1 MKNNNIIIRID
12 DVLKKEFQNII
23 SGNGFTISDVLIA
36 FIQDVVKKKKL
47 PLNLLSKLNENR
59 FASFISIP
67 EIKKEVEKAIE
78 AYKDSITKVYLF
90 GDFALG
96 KVAKKSTVSLKL
108 EVNDEF
114 NKECL
119 TLIRENLINS
129 LHRNVDLKLNDEL
142 TFEEQDSIKKEEICI
157 LENKK

>member
-23 SGNGFTISDVLIA
+23 SENGFTVSDVLIA
-36 FIQDVVKKKKL
+36 FIKDVVKKKKL

-59 FASFISIP
+59 FTSYISIP
-67 EIKKEVEKAIE
+67 EIKKEVEKSIE
-78 AYKDSITKVYLF
+78 EYKDSISKVYLF

-96 KVAKKSTVSLKL
+96 KVTKKSTVSLKL

-114 NKECL
+114 NKKCL

-129 LHRNVDLKLNDEL
+129 LHRIVDLKLNDEL

>member
-23 SGNGFTISDVLIA
+23 SENGFTVSDVLIA
-36 FIQDVVKKKKL
+36 FIKDVVKKKKL

-59 FASFISIP
+59 FTSYISIP
-67 EIKKEVEKAIE
+67 EIKKEVEKAIDE
-78 AYKDSITKVYLF
+78 YKDSITKVYLF

-96 KVAKKSTVSLKL
+96 KVTKKSMVSLKL
-108 EVNDEF
+108 EVNDKF

-142 TFEEQDSIKKEEICI
+142 TFDEQDSIKKEEICI

>member
-1 MKNNNIIIRID
+1 MKNNNIIFRID

-23 SGNGFTISDVLIA
+23 SENGFTVSDVLIA
-36 FIQDVVKKKKL
+36 FIKDVVKKKKL

-78 AYKDSITKVYLF
+78 EYKDSITKVYLF

-96 KVAKKSTVSLKL
+96 KVTKKSTVSLKL

>member
-23 SGNGFTISDVLIA
+23 SENGFTVSDVLIA
-36 FIQDVVKKKKL
+36 FIKDVVKKKKL

-67 EIKKEVEKAIE
+67 EIKKEVEKEIE
-78 AYKDSITKVYLF
+78 EYKDSITKVYLF

-96 KVAKKSTVSLKL
+96 KVTKKSTVSLKL

>member
-23 SGNGFTISDVLIA
+23 SENGFTVSDVLIA
-36 FIQDVVKKKKL
+36 FIKDVVKKKKL

-59 FASFISIP
+59 FTSYISIP
-67 EIKKEVEKAIE
+67 EIKKEVEKSIE
-78 AYKDSITKVYLF
+78 EYKDSISKVYLF

-96 KVAKKSTVSLKL
+96 KVTKKSTVSLKL

-114 NKECL
+114 NKKCL
-119 TLIRENLINS
+119 TFIREKLINS
-129 LHRNVDLKLNDEL
+129 LNIIVDLKLNDEL

>member
-23 SGNGFTISDVLIA
+23 SENGFTVSDVLIA
-36 FIQDVVKKKKL
+36 FIKDVVKKKKL

-59 FASFISIP
+59 FTSYISIP

-78 AYKDSITKVYLF
+78 EFKDSISKVYLF

-96 KVAKKSTVSLKL
+96 KVTKKSTISLKL
-108 EVNDEF
+108 EVNNEF
-114 NKECL
+114 NKDYL
-119 TLIRENLINS
+119 SLICDSLSNS
-129 LHRNVDLKLNDEL
+129 LHRNINLKLSDEL
-142 TFEEQDSIKKEEICI
+142 TIEDQSSIKKEEICI

>member
-1 MKNNNIIIRID
+1 MKNNNIIFRID

-23 SGNGFTISDVLIA
+23 SENGFTVSDVLIA
-36 FIQDVVKKKKL
+36 FIKDVVKKKKL

-78 AYKDSITKVYLF
+78 EYKDSITKVYLF

-96 KVAKKSTVSLKL
+96 KVTKKSTVSLKL

-129 LHRNVDLKLNDEL
+129 LHRNVDIKLNNEL
-142 TFEEQDSIKKEEICI
+142 TFEEQDAIKKEEICI

>member
-23 SGNGFTISDVLIA
+23 SENGFTVSDVLIA
-36 FIQDVVKKKKL
+36 FIKDVVKKKKL

-67 EIKKEVEKAIE
+67 EIKKEVEKEIE
-78 AYKDSITKVYLF
+78 EYKDSITKVYLF

-96 KVAKKSTVSLKL
+96 KVTKKSTVSLKL

-142 TFEEQDSIKKEEICI
+142 TFEEQDSIKKEEICCDVYF
-157 LENKK
+157 

>member
-1 MKNNNIIIRID
+1 MKNNNIIFRID

-23 SGNGFTISDVLIA
+23 SENGFTVSDVLIA
-36 FIQDVVKKKKL
+36 FIKDVVKKKKL

-59 FASFISIP
+59 FTSYISIP
-67 EIKKEVEKAIE
+67 EIKKEVEKAIDE
-78 AYKDSITKVYLF
+78 YKDSITKVYLF

-96 KVAKKSTVSLKL
+96 KVTKKSTVSLKL
-108 EVNDEF
+108 EVNDKF

-142 TFEEQDSIKKEEICI
+142 TFDEQDSIKKEEICI

>member
-1 MKNNNIIIRID
+1 MKNNNIIFRID

-23 SGNGFTISDVLIA
+23 SENGFTVSDVLIA
-36 FIQDVVKKKKL
+36 FIKDVVKKKKL

-59 FASFISIP
+59 FTSYISIP

-78 AYKDSITKVYLF
+78 EYKDLITKVYLF

-96 KVAKKSTVSLKL
+96 KVTKKSTVSLKL

>member
-23 SGNGFTISDVLIA
+23 SENGFTVSDVLIA
-36 FIQDVVKKKKL
+36 FIKDVVKKKKL

-59 FASFISIP
+59 FTSYISIP
-67 EIKKEVEKAIE
+67 EIKKEVEKAIDE
-78 AYKDSITKVYLF
+78 YKDSITKVYLF

-96 KVAKKSTVSLKL
+96 KVTKKSTVSLKL
-108 EVNDEF
+108 EVNDKF

-142 TFEEQDSIKKEEICI
+142 TFDEQDSIKKEEICI

>member
-23 SGNGFTISDVLIA
+23 SGNGFTVSDVLIT
-36 FIQDVVKKKKL
+36 FIKDVVKKKKL

-78 AYKDSITKVYLF
+78 EYKDSITKVYLF

-96 KVAKKSTVSLKL
+96 KVTKKSTVSLKL
-108 EVNDEF
+108 EVNDGF

-119 TLIRENLINS
+119 TLIRESLINS

-142 TFEEQDSIKKEEICI
+142 TFEEQDSIEKEEICI

>member
-23 SGNGFTISDVLIA
+23 SENGFTVSDVLIA
-36 FIQDVVKKKKL
+36 FIKDVVKKKKL

-59 FASFISIP
+59 FTSYISIP

-78 AYKDSITKVYLF
+78 EYKDSITKVYLF

-96 KVAKKSTVSLKL
+96 KVTKKSTVSLKL

>member
-23 SGNGFTISDVLIA
+23 SENGFTVSDVLIA
-36 FIQDVVKKKKL
+36 FIKDVVKKKKL

-67 EIKKEVEKAIE
+67 EIKKEVEKVIE
-78 AYKDSITKVYLF
+78 EYKDSITKVYLF

-96 KVAKKSTVSLKL
+96 KVTKKSTVSLKL
-108 EVNDEF
+108 EVNDKF

>member
-23 SGNGFTISDVLIA
+23 SGNGFTVSDVLIT
-36 FIQDVVKKKKL
+36 FIKDVVKKKKL

-78 AYKDSITKVYLF
+78 EYKDSITKVYLF

-96 KVAKKSTVSLKL
+96 KVTKKSAVSLKL

-119 TLIRENLINS
+119 TSIRENLINS

>member
-1 MKNNNIIIRID
+1 MKNNNIIFRID

-23 SGNGFTISDVLIA
+23 SENGFTVSDVLIA
-36 FIQDVVKKKKL
+36 FIKDVVKKKKL

-59 FASFISIP
+59 FTSYISIP

-78 AYKDSITKVYLF
+78 EYKNSITKVYLF

-96 KVAKKSTVSLKL
+96 KVTKKSTVSLKL

>member
-1 MKNNNIIIRID
+1 M
-12 DVLKKEFQNII
+12 
-23 SGNGFTISDVLIA
+23 
-36 FIQDVVKKKKL
+36 
-47 PLNLLSKLNENR
+47 
-59 FASFISIP
+59 
-67 EIKKEVEKAIE
+67 
-78 AYKDSITKVYLF
+78 YLF

-96 KVAKKSTVSLKL
+96 KVTKKSTVSLKL

-114 NKECL
+114 NKKCL

-129 LHRNVDLKLNDEL
+129 LHRIVDLKLNDEL

>member
-23 SGNGFTISDVLIA
+23 SENGFTVSDVLIA
-36 FIQDVVKKKKL
+36 FIKDVVKKKKL
-47 PLNLLSKLNENR
+47 PLNLLSKVNENR

-78 AYKDSITKVYLF
+78 EYKDSITKVYLF

-96 KVAKKSTVSLKL
+96 KVTKKSTVSLKL
-108 EVNDEF
+108 EVNDKF

>member
-23 SGNGFTISDVLIA
+23 SGNGFTVSDVLIA
-36 FIQDVVKKKKL
+36 FIKDVVKKKKL

-59 FASFISIP
+59 FTSYISIP

-78 AYKDSITKVYLF
+78 EYKDSITKVYLF

-96 KVAKKSTVSLKL
+96 KVTKKSTVSLKF
-108 EVNDEF
+108 EVNDDF

-119 TLIRENLINS
+119 TSIHDGLINS
-129 LHRNVDLKLNDEL
+129 LHRNVDLKLSNEL
-142 TFEEQDSIKKEEICI
+142 SFEEKESIDKEEICI

>member
-1 MKNNNIIIRID
+1 MKNNNIIFRID

-23 SGNGFTISDVLIA
+23 SENGFTVSDVLIA
-36 FIQDVVKKKKL
+36 FIKDVVKKKKL

-78 AYKDSITKVYLF
+78 EYKDSITKVYLF

-96 KVAKKSTVSLKL
+96 KVTKKSTVSLKL

-129 LHRNVDLKLNDEL
+129 LHRNVDLKLNNEL
-142 TFEEQDSIKKEEICI
+142 TFEEQDAIKKEEICI